1 MAGRNFLFV
10 PGPTN
15 VPMRVQRAMMVP
27 MEDHRSPNFPQL
39 TFAVLSGLK
48 DIFRTKT
55 GTPFIFAS
63 SGTGC
68 WEAALTNTL
77 SPGDKVLAARF
88 GQFSHLWIDMCQRLG
103 LDVQIVDCEW
113 GTGVPLQQ
121 YADILKNDTQH
132 SIKAVLACHNE
143 TATGVT
149 SDIAGV
155 REALDDAA
163 HPALFFVD
171 CVSSLGCIDFR
182 FDEWGVDMAVSGSQK
197 GLMLPAGLGILCAS
211 PKALAQHKTAQLKRA
226 FFDLQDMLQS
236 NSTGYFPYTPAL
248 PLMYGLV
255 EAMKMLQEEGM
266 DNVFARH
273 HYLAEG
279 VRAAVTQGWQLKLC
293 AAEAKWHS
301 DTVSAVMLPA
311 GVAGGDVIARAYRR
325 YNLSLGGGLSK
336 VAGKLFRIG
345 HLGDMNEVHL
355 MAAINGA
362 EMAML
367 DCGVAVQPGSG
378 SAAASNYWRQHAAP
392 SGLGAP
398 VFNKDEHAKNSIP
411 GPAVVKG

>member
-1 MAGRNFLFV
+1 
-10 PGPTN
+10 
-15 VPMRVQRAMMVP
+15 
-27 MEDHRSPNFPQL
+27 
-39 TFAVLSGLK
+39 
-48 DIFRTKT
+48 
-55 GTPFIFAS
+55 
-63 SGTGC
+63 
-68 WEAALTNTL
+68 
-77 SPGDKVLAARF
+77 
-88 GQFSHLWIDMCQRLG
+88 MCQRLG
-103 LDVQIVDCEW
+103 LDVHIVECEW

-121 YADILKNDTQH
+121 FADILKSDTQH
-132 SIKAVLACHNE
+132 QFKAVLACHNE

-163 HPALFFVD
+163 HPALLFVD

-211 PKALAQHKTAQLKRA
+211 SKALDMHKTATLKRA
-226 FFDLQDMLQS
+226 YFDLQDMLQS
-236 NSTGYFPYTPAL
+236 NATGYFPYTPAL
-248 PLMYGLV
+248 TLMYGLI
-255 EAMKMLQEEGM
+255 ESMKMIQEEGL

-293 AAEAKWHS
+293 AAEAKWYS
-301 DTVSAVMLPA
+301 DTVTAVMLPEGIA
-311 GVAGGDVIARAYRR
+311 GTEVIARAYRR

-355 MAAINGA
+355 MAAISGA

-367 DCGVAVQPGSG
+367 DCGVKVQPGSG
-378 SAAASNYWRQHAAP
+378 AAAAGNYWRQHAAP
-392 SGLGAP
+392 AGLGAP
-398 VFNKDEHAKNSIP
+398 VISKDEHAKNRISGQAI
-411 GPAVVKG
+411 VKG

>member
-15 VPMRVQRAMMVP
+15 VPERIQRAMMVS
-27 MEDHRSPNFPQL
+27 MEDHRSPRFPQL
-39 TFAVLSGLK
+39 TQTIMAGLRE
-48 DIFRTKT
+48 IFRTET
-55 GTPFIFAS
+55 GTPFVFPS

-88 GQFSHLWIDMCQRLG
+88 GQFSHLWIDMCERLG
-103 LDVQIVDCEW
+103 LDVQIVECEW

-121 YADILKNDTQH
+121 YEDILKADTQH
-132 SIKAVLACHNE
+132 QIKAVLVCHNE

-155 REALDDAA
+155 REALDEAA
-163 HPALFFVD
+163 HPALVFVD

-182 FDEWGVDMAVSGSQK
+182 FDDWGIDMAVSGSQK

-211 PKALAQHKTAQLKRA
+211 PKALAMYPSSKLKRA
-226 FFDLQDMLQS
+226 YFDLPDMIQS
-236 NSTGYFPYTPAL
+236 NATGYFPYTPAL
-248 PLMYGLV
+248 TLMYGLI
-255 EAMKMLQEEGM
+255 ESLKMISEEGL
-266 DNVFARH
+266 DNVIARH

-279 VRAAVTQGWQLKLC
+279 VRAAVTEGWQLKLC
-293 AAEAKWHS
+293 AKEQRWHS
-301 DTVSAVMLPA
+301 DTVSAVMLPEGIA
-311 GVAGGDVIARAYRR
+311 GAEVIARAYQR

-345 HLGDMNEVHL
+345 HLGDMNEIHL

-367 DCGVAVQPGSG
+367 DCGVNVQPGSG
-378 SAAASNYWRQHAAP
+378 AAAAGHYWRTHEAP
-392 SGLGAP
+392 SGLCAMPKPALAKSSAARTNTALAP
-398 VFNKDEHAKNSIP
+398 S
-411 GPAVVKG
+411 